1 MATTAELQNIREL
14 LNNVNIA
21 AAKAGLGDLVVA
33 LGTNPASTTTAG
45 VVKKAAFVA
54 NANVDNSDAGAKINA
69 ILTALK
75 ASNQMAT
82 S

>member
-33 LGTNPASTTTAG
+33 LGTTPASATTAG
-45 VVKKAAFVA
+45 VVKKAVTVT

-69 ILTALK
+69 VIASLKTAGI
-75 ASNQMAT
+75 MA
-82 S
+82 